1 MEARKLPGLNQTQPR
16 APPWERALPSQPQAS
31 AVGLRSRP
39 AGCAT
44 WPAAASRHAASWPTR
59 RAAASRL
66 ARVRVR
72 RATAAGRPAAAARWA
87 PTFAWATAWL
97 SRHACR
103 HAGCTAADAAG
114 VRSSAAVRAPA
125 LLWGPA
131 AAFDPATA
139 LHSAAALLR
148 GAAVPANRSSPD
160 A

>member
-1 MEARKLPGLNQTQPR
+1 VGSVR
-16 APPWERALPSQPQAS
+16 A
-31 AVGLRSRP
+31 
-39 AGCAT
+39 
-44 WPAAASRHAASWPTR
+44 
-59 RAAASRL
+59 
-66 ARVRVR
+66 
-72 RATAAGRPAAAARWA
+72 
-87 PTFAWATAWL
+87 TFAWATAWL

-103 HAGCTAADAAG
+103 LARCTAADAAV